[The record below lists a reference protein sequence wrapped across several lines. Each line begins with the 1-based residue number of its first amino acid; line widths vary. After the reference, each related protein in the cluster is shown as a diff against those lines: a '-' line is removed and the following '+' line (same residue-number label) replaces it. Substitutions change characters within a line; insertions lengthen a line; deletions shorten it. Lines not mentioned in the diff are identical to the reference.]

1 LTELQKEVV
10 QAFIGQGYKEK
21 DARSMVKAAEG
32 DDFDTLFRSAL
43 PHQTGK
49 PIAPIRDH
57 EAKLDDTESGGPL
70 PPVADAE
77 VESSI
82 AGGEESTPTIP
93 ADPQIAAENA
103 ATPVLDAEVSAFT
116 TASGT
121 LSPTQT
127 PENVL
132 TPPTATYADWEGH
145 RLPAPEF
152 KRRYFAAAS
161 EDFKNRYH
169 YAFQRAA
176 FQKLLTMLKNK
187 PDQVL
192 ANAQDFEHLVA
203 VLRGAAENA
212 NLLAAV
218 IATAL
223 APSPGPAREESK
235 PRRHDAF
242 TDKSEETEPK
252 LDPEVVPST
261 AAEPTPTKTPEEL

>member
-1 LTELQKEVV
+1 
-10 QAFIGQGYKEK
+10 
-21 DARSMVKAAEG
+21 
-32 DDFDTLFRSAL
+32 
-43 PHQTGK
+43 
-49 PIAPIRDH
+49 
-57 EAKLDDTESGGPL
+57 
-70 PPVADAE
+70 
-77 VESSI
+77 
-82 AGGEESTPTIP
+82 
-93 ADPQIAAENA
+93 
-103 ATPVLDAEVSAFT
+103 
-116 TASGT
+116 
-121 LSPTQT
+121 
-127 PENVL
+127 
-132 TPPTATYADWEGH
+132 
-145 RLPAPEF
+145 
-152 KRRYFAAAS
+152 
-161 EDFKNRYH
+161 
-169 YAFQRAA
+169 
-176 FQKLLTMLKNK
+176 MLKNK